1 MNNVLIVWLAEEGR
15 ETRFSIGGKTFFE
28 IVDELSFRR
37 PRNPVSIAHLLCDYE
52 WDIPE
57 GPRILVFRTVPVPR
71 KFALKHTAGG
81 IVAQWRAQTVGD
93 IVTSIGRLYPIIDPK
108 QQLLEL

>member
-1 MNNVLIVWLAEEGR
+1 MNNVLIVWLAEGGR

-28 IVDELSFRR
+28 IVDELSVRR
-37 PRNPVSIAHLLCDYE
+37 PRDPVSIAHLLCDYE

-57 GPRILVFRTVPVPR
+57 GPKVFVFRTPVPR
-71 KFALKHTAGG
+71 RFALKHTAVG
-81 IVAQWRAQTVGD
+81 IVAQWRRQTVGD
-93 IVTSIGRLYPIIDPK
+93 IVTSIGKLYPIIDLK